1 MAWKIFKLLPR
12 YANFKKFKIQ
22 TYANLKAT
30 KPTLASCSTK
40 PSLARLLVRIGIT
53 RIRVATGTTGS
64 KSHVEKSWE
73 WQWTSD
79 HLF

>member
-53 RIRVATGTTGS
+53 RIRVATRTTGS
-64 KSHVEKSWE
+64 KSHVVKS
-73 WQWTSD
+73 
-79 HLF
+79 

>member
-1 MAWKIFKLLPR
+1 MAWKIFKLLSR
-12 YANFKKFKIQ
+12 YANFKNLKTQ

-79 HLF
+79 YLF

>member
-1 MAWKIFKLLPR
+1 MAWKIFKLLSR
-12 YANFKKFKIQ
+12 YANFKNLKTQ

-53 RIRVATGTTGS
+53 RIGVATGTTGS
-64 KSHVEKSWE
+64 KSHVVKSWE
-73 WQWTSD
+73 RQWTSD

>member
-1 MAWKIFKLLPR
+1 MAWKIFKLLSR
-12 YANFKKFKIQ
+12 YANFKNLKTQ

-40 PSLARLLVRIGIT
+40 PSLKRLLVRIGIT
-53 RIRVATGTTGS
+53 RIGVATGTTGS
-64 KSHVEKSWE
+64 KSHVVKSWE
-73 WQWTSD
+73 RQWTSD

>member
-64 KSHVEKSWE
+64 KSHVEKS
-73 WQWTSD
+73 
-79 HLF
+79 

>member
-12 YANFKKFKIQ
+12 YANFKNLKTQ

-53 RIRVATGTTGS
+53 RTRVATRTTGS
-64 KSHVEKSWE
+64 KSHVVKS
-73 WQWTSD
+73 
-79 HLF
+79 